1 MDYKAIN
8 NTLNR
13 YFDGT
18 STLEEERL
26 LKQYFS
32 SAQVRPEHMTY
43 KPLFDHYG
51 NAQNVTNPNQ
61 VRLPYKKQRNY
72 KLAIA
77 AILVLGLGLFGLY
90 RQNLSIE
97 KQIVSKNITPE
108 KKKEAYKEIQKFS
121 NSVNE
126 SMQRVGALSIFA
138 KTTKKVFKINQRK

>member
-1 MDYKAIN
+1 MDYKAID

-32 SAQVRPEHMTY
+32 SAQVRPEHLAY

-51 NAQNVTNPNQ
+51 NALNVTNPKQ
-61 VRLPYKKQRNY
+61 VRLPYKKQKNY

-77 AILVLGLGLFGLY
+77 AVLILGLGMFGLY
-90 RQNLSIE
+90 RQNTVVE
-97 KQIVSKNITPE
+97 KQIVSKNITSE
-108 KKKEAYKEIQKFS
+108 KKKEAYKEIEKFS

-138 KTTKKVFKINQRK
+138 KTTKKVLNINRK

>member
-1 MDYKAIN
+1 MDYKAID

-18 STLEEERL
+18 SSLEEERL

-32 SAQVRPEHMTY
+32 SAQVRPEHMPY

-51 NAQNVTNPNQ
+51 NAMHVTNPQQ
-61 VRLPYKKQRNY
+61 VRLPYKKQNNY

-77 AILVLGLGLFGLY
+77 VVLVLGLGIFGLV
-90 RQNLSIE
+90 RQNVIVE

-108 KKKEAYKEIQKFS
+108 KKKEAYKEIEKFS

-138 KTTKKVFKINQRK
+138 KTTKKVLKINQKK